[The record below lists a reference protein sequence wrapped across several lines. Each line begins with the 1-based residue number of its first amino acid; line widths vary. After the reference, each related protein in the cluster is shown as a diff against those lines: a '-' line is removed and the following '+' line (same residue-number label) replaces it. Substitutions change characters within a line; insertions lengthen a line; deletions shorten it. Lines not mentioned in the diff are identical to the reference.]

1 MATVMKKR
9 GKGKQETV
17 EVKEKTKQHTKKQ
30 QAS

>member
-9 GKGKQETV
+9 GKAKQETV
-17 EVKEKTKQHTKKQ
+17 EVKEKKTKQQ